1 MTKHCLLMIGII
13 LTLSTS
19 FFGQY
24 GRPNDGQ
31 NGFPTVTTEIER
43 APNSPVAKDGKNN
56 NKPPA
61 PVITEKDYKQIKSDA
76 SELATLSRKVS
87 DQLNANDKSVVSIE
101 TQKDLEQ
108 IEKLAK
114 KLRSEIKK

>member
-19 FFGQY
+19 FFGQL
-24 GRPNDGQ
+24 GRRDGSDGNPN
-31 NGFPTVTTEIER
+31 VITEIER
-43 APNSPVAKDGKNN
+43 VSNSPVAKDGN

-61 PVITEKDYKQIKSDA
+61 PVITGKEYDQMKSDA
-76 SELATLSRKVS
+76 SELAILSRKIS
-87 DQLNANDKSVVSIE
+87 DQLNANAWLVVSVQ
-101 TQKDLEQ
+101 TVKDAERV
-108 IEKLAK
+108 EKLAK